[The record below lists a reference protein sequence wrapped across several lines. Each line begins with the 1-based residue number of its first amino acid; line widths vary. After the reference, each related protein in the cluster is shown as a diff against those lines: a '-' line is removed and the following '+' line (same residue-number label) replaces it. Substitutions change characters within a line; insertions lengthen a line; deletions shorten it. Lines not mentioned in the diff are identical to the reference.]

1 VTDNPAQSR
10 PRGRQAPL
18 TLYAVLAATI
28 VFIPLVI
35 SPDLDVLY
43 FFFVVPSLI
52 ILGLCVLIYAAFR
65 KSLRIVVMVATFWTT
80 SALLFI
86 YPSEIRSPIKW
97 LLWSSECKKQVL
109 AQPVSPNG
117 DFKHIEWDG
126 WGWAGMSTVI
136 YLVFDPTDSLAPA
149 TKSELPAKY
158 NGLPCA
164 VHRVRRLERHWYTAE
179 FYTAEDWGGCS
190 FAADKL
196 RLQNL
201 PPPTR

>member
-1 VTDNPAQSR
+1 MTGKATESR
-10 PRGRQAPL
+10 RLDWQAPL
-18 TLYAVLAATI
+18 YTILAAVI

-43 FFFVVPSLI
+43 FFIVLPCLI
-52 ILGLCVLIYAAFR
+52 IMGLCVLVYAAFR
-65 KSLRIVVMVATFWTT
+65 KNLRIAVLLAAFWTA

-97 LLWSSECKKQVL
+97 LLWSSVCKKQVL

-126 WGWAGMSTVI
+126 WGWAGIDTVI
-136 YLVFDPTDSLAPA
+136 YLVFDPTDSLAA
-149 TKSELPAKY
+149 AAKSHQPGKF
-158 NGLPCA
+158 NGIPCA
-164 VHRVRRLERHWYTAE
+164 VPWVRRMQSQWYTVM
-179 FYTAEDWGGCS
+179 FYTDKDWGGCS
-190 FAADKL
+190 FDADKL

-201 PPPTR
+201 PPPAR

>member
-1 VTDNPAQSR
+1 MTDKAAESR
-10 PRGRQAPL
+10 GLDWQAPL
-18 TLYAVLAATI
+18 YAILAAAI

-43 FFFVVPSLI
+43 FIIVLPCLI
-52 ILGLCVLIYAAFR
+52 ILGLCVLVYAAFR
-65 KSLRIVVMVATFWTT
+65 RNLRIALMVATFWTA

-97 LLWSSECKKQVL
+97 LLWSSVCKKQVL

-126 WGWAGMSTVI
+126 WGWAGMDTVI
-136 YLVFDPTDSLAPA
+136 YLVFDPTDSLAA
-149 TKSELPAKY
+149 AAKSHQPGKF
-158 NGLPCA
+158 NGIPCA
-164 VHRVRRLERHWYTAE
+164 VPWVRRMQRQWYTVM

-190 FAADKL
+190 FDADKL
-196 RLQNL
+196 RLQNPL
-201 PPPTR
+201 PPAR